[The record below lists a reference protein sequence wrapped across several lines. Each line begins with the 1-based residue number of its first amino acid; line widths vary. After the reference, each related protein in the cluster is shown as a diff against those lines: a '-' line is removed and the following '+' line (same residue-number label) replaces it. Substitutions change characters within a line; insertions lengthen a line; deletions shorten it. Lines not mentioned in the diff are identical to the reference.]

1 MRTLGCSIEEAWGEP
16 LTASHPKDRKRKSKK
31 GPCPSGHEIH
41 LYDRPHDDD
50 IMQVYESVRPHAAKR
65 DADDED
71 EDAVPFPAA
80 ATDAAPMPPRPP
92 AAVAAAAKSNNAM
105 MFEFGSF
112 VFAGLLLI
120 LVLEQFIQIGA
131 GVRPPY

>member
-1 MRTLGCSIEEAWGEP
+1 MTLGCSIEEAWGEP
-16 LTASHPKDRKRKSKK
+16 LTASVPKERKRKSKK

-50 IMQVYESVRPHAAKR
+50 IMQVYESVRPLAAKR
-65 DADDED
+65 GDDQEED
-71 EDAVPFPAA
+71 VPFP
-80 ATDAAPMPPRPP
+80 DAAPLPHHPP
-92 AAVAAAAKSNNAM
+92 AAAVAVKSGNAM